1 MKRIRERR
9 AAKCMKRERPKG
21 RTSSLDRRLE
31 SAGDL
36 SVHAKIPIEKL
47 PMDYLYNIV
56 C

>member
-1 MKRIRERR
+1 MKRIRERQ
-9 AAKCMKRERPKG
+9 AAKRMKRDRPKD

-47 PMDYLYNIV
+47 PMDYLYNVV